1 MQIQQLYY
9 YMELCRQK
17 NFTEAGY
24 VCNMTQ
30 GALSKQIKKLE
41 NELGVTLIRRNT
53 RKFELT
59 KEGEEFYRYAQEI
72 TDLYEEM
79 LRQIRKKREI
89 RIGSMPV
96 LAPYHFARIM
106 ADFHEKHPDIQLI
119 VDEKKGR
126 DILEDADSYD
136 FMILRESLIKDRK
149 KFRFHP
155 LYEDRLCA
163 VVYEDHPLADRKEIQ
178 LKELEGET
186 FIFPLKESGSYEFF
200 L

>member
-1 MQIQQLYY
+1 MEIQQLYY
-9 YMELCRQK
+9 YMELCRHE

-24 VCNMTQ
+24 ACNMTQ

-41 NELGVTLIRRNT
+41 TELGVTLIRRNT
-53 RKFELT
+53 RKFELSA
-59 KEGEEFYRYAQEI
+59 EGEEFLKYARKM

-79 LRQIRKKREI
+79 LSQIQKKREI

-136 FMILRESLIKDRK
+136 FMILRESIIKEK
-149 KFRFHP
+149 
-155 LYEDRLCA
+155 E
-163 VVYEDHPLADRKEIQ
+163 KEI
-178 LKELEGET
+178 
-186 FIFPLKESGSYEFF
+186 
-200 L
+200 